1 MRSLLLPALLLLN
14 LACSEKEPGFHSVKQ
29 DPDLSI
35 ASSFANLPD
44 EIGGLPDT
52 LHTGEPFFD
61 PPPEPPPPLMHLD
74 SAGVYVGIVENPK
87 DSNRGEAV
95 EKFLAAV
102 GLKPF
107 QDDEGNWKSF
117 PYCAAFASF
126 CLDEAGEVALPLVR
140 SAGARK
146 FITGNSIRANEVQRG
161 TVPIAPGT
169 LVIWKAKRDP
179 ADTRGHIGFVVEW
192 DGQEGITI
200 EGNTGPGDEGD
211 QRDGGGVYQ
220 RKRMLS
226 PGSAFRITDFTPV
239 VYQNQ

>member
-1 MRSLLLPALLLLN
+1 M
-14 LACSEKEPGFHSVKQ
+14 
-29 DPDLSI
+29 SI
-35 ASSFANLPD
+35 ASSFASLPD
-44 EIGGLPDT
+44 EIGGLGDS
-52 LHTGEPFFD
+52 LHIGAPLFE
-61 PPPEPPPPLMHLD
+61 PPPEPPLPLMHLD
-74 SAGVYVGIVENPK
+74 SARAYLGIVEYPK
-87 DSNRGEAV
+87 DSNRGTAV
-95 EKFLAAV
+95 ELFLAAV
-102 GLKPF
+102 GLAPF
-107 QDDEGNWKSF
+107 QDEDGEWKSF

-126 CLDEAGEVALPLVR
+126 CLDQAGDVALPLVR

-179 ADTRGHIGFVVEW
+179 TDTKGHIGFVVEW
-192 DGQEGITI
+192 NGQEGITI

-220 RKRMLS
+220 RKRLLS

-239 VYQNQ
+239 VYKN